1 MSNELTIYP
10 KPGSDQARFEFLMMH
25 HFGMQSGVFAIE
37 TLHCVNVSNYVNEHI
52 QWMWEQYK
60 RKLTRK

>member
-10 KPGSDQARFEFLMMH
+10 KRGSNQANFENLMIR
-25 HFGMQSGVFAIE
+25 HFGMKLSVFA
-37 TLHCVNVSNYVNEHI
+37 LHGGGWYVNEHI